1 MLGARPMSF
10 VSNEWILKS
19 CVCVLSIVVAMPV
32 GLMAETAHVVSPADL
47 QKQAASVTQTRQQ
60 HVEKIRGFLSSP
72 IAEQSMQK
80 AHIDSGRV
88 KAAVPNLSDDE
99 LAQLAARADKAQN
112 DFAAGYL
119 STRDIALIVL
129 AVVVLILIIVI
140 AH

>member
-1 MLGARPMSF
+1 MSF
-10 VSNEWILKS
+10 ISSKRIRRF
-19 CVCVLSIVVAMPV
+19 CVYVLATVVAIPV
-32 GLMAETAHVVSPADL
+32 GLTAEAAHVVSQADL

-72 IAEQSMQK
+72 VAEQAMQK

-129 AVVVLILIIVI
+129 AVVVLILIVVI

>member
-1 MLGARPMSF
+1 MSF
-10 VSNEWILKS
+10 VRSEWIHKF
-19 CVCVLSIVVAMPV
+19 CVCVLAIVVAMPAA
-32 GLMAETAHVVSPADL
+32 LIAETAHVVSQADL
-47 QKQAASVTQTRQQ
+47 QKQAASVTQIRQQ
-60 HVEKIRGFLSSP
+60 HVEKIRSFLSSP
-72 IAEQSMQK
+72 VAEQAMQK
-80 AHIDSGRV
+80 AHIESGRV

-129 AVVVLILIIVI
+129 AVVVLILIVVI

>member
-1 MLGARPMSF
+1 MSV
-10 VSNEWILKS
+10 VSSKWIRKF
-19 CVCVLSIVVAMPV
+19 CVSVLVIVVAMPV
-32 GLMAETAHVVSPADL
+32 ALMAETPHVVSRDDL

-60 HVEKIRGFLSSP
+60 HVEEIRGFLSSP
-72 IAEQSMQK
+72 VAEQAMRK
-80 AHIDSGRV
+80 AHVDSGRV

-129 AVVVLILIIVI
+129 AVVVLILIVVI

>member
-1 MLGARPMSF
+1 MSF
-10 VSNEWILKS
+10 VRSEWIS
-19 CVCVLSIVVAMPV
+19 RFCVCVLAIVVAIPAS
-32 GLMAETAHVVSPADL
+32 LIAETPHVVSQADL

-60 HVEKIRGFLSSP
+60 HVEKIRGFLSTP
-72 IAEQSMQK
+72 TAEQAMQK
-80 AHIDSGRV
+80 AHIDSGKV

-112 DFAAGYL
+112 DFSAGYL

-129 AVVVLILIIVI
+129 AVVVLILIVVI